1 MNCQLIALITEHY
14 FCLGYPRITTG
25 PSNRVVTE
33 NSSVQFRC
41 VIEGDPTPYVR
52 WTTPSGATLTLL
64 SQPSGSSSVLANNS
78 LSIAMVTVRDAGR
91 YTCSAV
97 NSIGRRSAFAVLTVL
112 GK

>member
-1 MNCQLIALITEHY
+1 MNCQLIALITEHN

-25 PSNRVVTE
+25 PSHREVTE

-41 VIEGDPTPYVR
+41 VIEGNPVPYVR
-52 WTTPSGATLTLL
+52 WTTPSGVTLTLL
-64 SQPSGSSSVLANNS
+64 SQPSGSSSVLVNNS
-78 LSIAMVTVRDAGR
+78 LSIAMVTVGDAGR

-97 NSIGRRSAFAVLTVL
+97 NSIGQKSASAILTVL